1 MTRRTPI
8 LLMMLLTVTACG
20 RKGARAADFDSAT
33 AAALAPPPGTPTT
46 PDAPHVA
53 RTTAFDI
60 GHSLDHDNDLIGG
73 VGGQFGAHDSLM
85 VSIHVEY
92 TNAGTMISAR
102 LRTANRTVDSM
113 AVPAPAP
120 DSVQSSTV
128 AMRFGS
134 AKPWPSGPYQLEVF
148 VGATSQGSK
157 DFTVSRP

>member
-8 LLMMLLTVTACG
+8 LLTILLTATACG

-33 AAALAPPPGTPTT
+33 SAALAPPPGSPIN

-53 RTTAFDI
+53 RATAFDV
-60 GHSLDHDNDLIGG
+60 GHSLDHDNNVIGG

-85 VSIHVEY
+85 VSVHVEY
-92 TNAGTMISAR
+92 TPAGTMIGAR
-102 LRTANRTVDSM
+102 LRTGNRTVDSM

-120 DSVQSSTV
+120 DSAHTSTV
-128 AMRFGS
+128 GMRFGS
-134 AKPWPSGPYQLEVF
+134 AAAWPRGPYQLEVF

-157 DFTVSRP
+157 DFTIAQP